1 MKKPYFLASA
11 ALPGRFHPSKRRKR
25 QSPSPLRFRTRKK
38 EGRPLSH
45 LHPLLTHKNQ
55 KWTLLPCPK
64 NHPFILVGFIG
75 ESAFFF
81 PPHRRVRGFEKRGSS
96 KREETQCENARS
108 SVSPL
113 NGKKAKNLAFSSP
126 PYISKKE
133 RKRREGFFRGKTT
146 PTFFCGEGKR
156 GNSICLGKGPLLL
169 FFFLLFYFWKVLA
182 GFVVWRGCLSYQKD
196 RDKVFC
202 LFPQAFSETKRS
214 PLSSFPKYCIP
225 ICEIQ
230 E

>member
-1 MKKPYFLASA
+1 MFFSCRRRESPASRLLLSATLFTPTPPYLVFGRGLFRFGA
-11 ALPGRFHPSKRRKR
+11 AFY
-25 QSPSPLRFRTRKK
+25 
-38 EGRPLSH
+38 
-45 LHPLLTHKNQ
+45 
-55 KWTLLPCPK
+55 C
-64 NHPFILVGFIG
+64 I
-75 ESAFFF
+75 
-81 PPHRRVRGFEKRGSS
+81 RGFEKRGSS

-133 RKRREGFFRGKTT
+133 RKRREVFFRGKTT

-182 GFVVWRGCLSYQKD
+182 GCVV
-196 RDKVFC
+196 
-202 LFPQAFSETKRS
+202 
-214 PLSSFPKYCIP
+214 
-225 ICEIQ
+225 
-230 E
+230 